1 MVMAK
6 TPSERS
12 SVTWFILEEIIEHSP
27 THDGLC
33 TKSPGRSNKD
43 TMTAPSAPTP
53 RPATPD
59 DVHEIVALIRDLA
72 AYEKEPDAVR
82 LTPERLRE
90 QLFGENPA
98 IFCHVI
104 DSDPSGNLADS
115 ESNAGSRLD
124 GISLWFLNYSTWEGT
139 HGIYLEDLY
148 VRPEAR
154 GTGKGKALLQ
164 NLARIAVERGY
175 SRVEWC
181 VLKWNQ
187 PSIDFYRSLG
197 AFPMDQWDTY
207 RLTGDALSSFGGA

>member
-1 MVMAK
+1 
-6 TPSERS
+6 
-12 SVTWFILEEIIEHSP
+12 
-27 THDGLC
+27 
-33 TKSPGRSNKD
+33 
-43 TMTAPSAPTP
+43 MTLP

-59 DVHEIVALIRDLA
+59 DVHEIVDLIKDLA

-90 QLFGENPA
+90 QLFGDNPA
-98 IFCHVI
+98 IFCHVV
-104 DSDPSGNLADS
+104 DSTSGNLDDG
-115 ESNAGSRLD
+115 AGGGDGGVGGVAGGVGGVGGSPRLD
-124 GISLWFLNYSTWEGT
+124 GIALWFLNYSTWEGT

-197 AFPMDQWDTY
+197 AFPLDAWDTF
-207 RLTGDALSSFGGA
+207 RLTGEALNTFGA

>member
-1 MVMAK
+1 
-6 TPSERS
+6 
-12 SVTWFILEEIIEHSP
+12 
-27 THDGLC
+27 
-33 TKSPGRSNKD
+33 
-43 TMTAPSAPTP
+43 MTLP

-59 DVHEIVALIRDLA
+59 DVHEIVNLIKDLA

-90 QLFGENPA
+90 QLFGDNPA
-98 IFCHVI
+98 IFCHVV
-104 DSDPSGNLADS
+104 DSTSGNLGGCD
-115 ESNAGSRLD
+115 EGGVGAGPRLD
-124 GISLWFLNYSTWEGT
+124 GIALWFLNYSTWEGT

-164 NLARIAVERGY
+164 NLARIAVEREY

-197 AFPMDQWDTY
+197 AFPMEEWDTF
-207 RLTGDALSSFGGA
+207 RLTGDALHDFGA

>member
-1 MVMAK
+1 
-6 TPSERS
+6 
-12 SVTWFILEEIIEHSP
+12 
-27 THDGLC
+27 
-33 TKSPGRSNKD
+33 
-43 TMTAPSAPTP
+43 MTLP

-59 DVHEIVALIRDLA
+59 DVHEIVGLIKDLA
-72 AYEKEPDAVR
+72 TYEKEPDAVR

-90 QLFGENPA
+90 QLFGDNPA
-98 IFCHVI
+98 IFCHVV
-104 DSDPSGNLADS
+104 DSTSGNLDDCDD
-115 ESNAGSRLD
+115 NGAGGGVGGGGAGPRLD
-124 GISLWFLNYSTWEGT
+124 GIALWFLNYSTWEGT

-197 AFPMDQWDTY
+197 AFPMDEWDTF
-207 RLTGDALSSFGGA
+207 RLTGQPLAEFGA

>member
-1 MVMAK
+1 
-6 TPSERS
+6 
-12 SVTWFILEEIIEHSP
+12 
-27 THDGLC
+27 
-33 TKSPGRSNKD
+33 
-43 TMTAPSAPTP
+43 MTLP

-59 DVHEIVALIRDLA
+59 DVHEIVDLIKDLA

-90 QLFGENPA
+90 QLFGDNPA
-98 IFCHVI
+98 IFCHVV
-104 DSDPSGNLADS
+104 DSTSGNLDDTSDESRGSGDGGVGAD
-115 ESNAGSRLD
+115 GPRLD
-124 GISLWFLNYSTWEGT
+124 GIALWFLNYSTWEGT

-197 AFPMDQWDTY
+197 AFPMDEWDTF
-207 RLTGDALSSFGGA
+207 RLTGQPLADFGA

>member
-1 MVMAK
+1 
-6 TPSERS
+6 
-12 SVTWFILEEIIEHSP
+12 
-27 THDGLC
+27 
-33 TKSPGRSNKD
+33 
-43 TMTAPSAPTP
+43 MTLP

-59 DVHEIVALIRDLA
+59 DVHEIVDLIKDLA
-72 AYEKEPDAVR
+72 AYQKEPDAVR

-90 QLFGENPA
+90 QLFGDNPA
-98 IFCHVI
+98 IFCHVV
-104 DSDPSGNLADS
+104 DSTSGNLDDCDD
-115 ESNAGSRLD
+115 NGAGVSSGGVDGGPRLD
-124 GISLWFLNYSTWEGT
+124 GIALWFLNYSTWEGT

-181 VLKWNQ
+181 VLKWNH

-197 AFPMDQWDTY
+197 AFPMDEWDTF
-207 RLTGDALSSFGGA
+207 RLTGQPLADFGA

>member
-1 MVMAK
+1 
-6 TPSERS
+6 
-12 SVTWFILEEIIEHSP
+12 
-27 THDGLC
+27 
-33 TKSPGRSNKD
+33 
-43 TMTAPSAPTP
+43 MTLP
-53 RPATPD
+53 RLATPD
-59 DVHEIVALIRDLA
+59 DVHEIVDLIKDLA
-72 AYEKEPDAVR
+72 AYEKEPDAVQ

-90 QLFGENPA
+90 QLFGDNPA
-98 IFCHVI
+98 IFCHVV
-104 DSDPSGNLADS
+104 DSTSGNLDDCAGGGVGSGGVGDDS
-115 ESNAGSRLD
+115 PRLD
-124 GISLWFLNYSTWEGT
+124 GIALWFLNYSTWEGT

-197 AFPMDQWDTY
+197 AFPMDEWDTF
-207 RLTGDALSSFGGA
+207 RLTGQPLADFGA

>member
-1 MVMAK
+1 
-6 TPSERS
+6 
-12 SVTWFILEEIIEHSP
+12 
-27 THDGLC
+27 
-33 TKSPGRSNKD
+33 
-43 TMTAPSAPTP
+43 MTLP

-59 DVHEIVALIRDLA
+59 DVHEIVDLIKDLA

-90 QLFGENPA
+90 QLFGDNPA
-98 IFCHVI
+98 IFCHVV
-104 DSDPSGNLADS
+104 DSTSGNLDDG
-115 ESNAGSRLD
+115 AGGGDGGVEGSPRLD
-124 GISLWFLNYSTWEGT
+124 GIALWFLNYSTWEGT

-175 SRVEWC
+175 SRIEWC

-197 AFPMDQWDTY
+197 AFPMDEWDTF
-207 RLTGDALSSFGGA
+207 RLTGSALRDFGA

>member
-1 MVMAK
+1 
-6 TPSERS
+6 
-12 SVTWFILEEIIEHSP
+12 
-27 THDGLC
+27 
-33 TKSPGRSNKD
+33 
-43 TMTAPSAPTP
+43 MTLP

-59 DVHEIVALIRDLA
+59 DVHEIVDLIKDLA
-72 AYEKEPDAVR
+72 AYQKEPDAVR

-90 QLFGENPA
+90 QLFGDNPA
-98 IFCHVI
+98 IFCHVV
-104 DSDPSGNLADS
+104 DSTSGNLDDCDD
-115 ESNAGSRLD
+115 NGAGISSGGVVSSGGVGGGPRLD
-124 GISLWFLNYSTWEGT
+124 GIALWFLNYSTWEGT

-175 SRVEWC
+175 SRVEWR

-197 AFPMDQWDTY
+197 AFPMDEWDTF
-207 RLTGDALSSFGGA
+207 RLTGQPLADFGA

>member
-1 MVMAK
+1 
-6 TPSERS
+6 
-12 SVTWFILEEIIEHSP
+12 
-27 THDGLC
+27 
-33 TKSPGRSNKD
+33 
-43 TMTAPSAPTP
+43 MTLP

-59 DVHEIVALIRDLA
+59 DVHEIVDLIKDLA

-90 QLFGENPA
+90 QLFGDNPA
-98 IFCHVI
+98 IFCHVV
-104 DSDPSGNLADS
+104 DSTSGNLDDG
-115 ESNAGSRLD
+115 AGGGDGGVGGVAGGVGGVGGSPRLD
-124 GISLWFLNYSTWEGT
+124 GIALWFLNYSTWEGT

-197 AFPMDQWDTY
+197 AFPMDEWDTF
-207 RLTGDALSSFGGA
+207 RLTGEALNTFGA